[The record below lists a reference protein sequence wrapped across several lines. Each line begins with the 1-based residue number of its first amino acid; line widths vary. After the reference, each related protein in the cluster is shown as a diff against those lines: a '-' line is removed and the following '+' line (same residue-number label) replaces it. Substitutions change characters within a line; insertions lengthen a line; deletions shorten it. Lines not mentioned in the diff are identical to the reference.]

1 MSNLI
6 PKINITIFALSLIF
20 VHFSLCTSG
29 KSRASLLLDKAQV
42 RTARRPTHTV
52 RNPAAPFFLCA
63 RSMRPGPGPVAT
75 GTGRMV
81 VGWHELGWHELGS
94 RYECTG
100 ARTPERSAVP
110 GARLLAGELA
120 DRKECISRVRLQPPR
135 VCLNGSL
142 LLGAWSSLWT
152 TRPFATPQAV
162 ASPPLVLSHA
172 RLVPRGKF
180 CADHTCGPP
189 LHGSRR

>member
-1 MSNLI
+1 MVLNFVQSNTENQYN
-6 PKINITIFALSLIF
+6 NICSISNICALQS
-20 VHFSLCTSG
+20 HFD

-152 TRPFATPQAV
+152 TRA
-162 ASPPLVLSHA
+162 LYG
-172 RLVPRGKF
+172 PRGRS
-180 CADHTCGPP
+180 PR
-189 LHGSRR
+189 LRRWHLRLLCLATRG